1 MIAQPD
7 AKYRI
12 TYSMQLMPNLLPGI
26 GHRQGTIWITGLSGA
41 GKTTLSHALRKRML
55 AAGHP
60 VLLLDG
66 DEMRAGLNR
75 DLGFSD
81 ADRTENIRRAAEVA
95 KLANRSGLWVVAA
108 FISPLRSQ
116 RQQAREIIGSDAF
129 LEVFLS
135 ASFAV
140 CAQRDAKGLYAK
152 ASAGQI
158 SQFTGLSAPYEAPF
172 APDLEIDTE
181 VVGPEQAADLI
192 CEALAR
198 SSARGTLSATR
209 PLPR

>member
-1 MIAQPD
+1 MHLTHLTHLTPD
-7 AKYRI
+7 ATHDTGRR
-12 TYSMQLMPNLLPGI
+12 P
-26 GHRQGTIWITGLSGA
+26 GTIWITGLSGA

-95 KLANRSGLWVVAA
+95 RLANRSGLWVVAA

-116 RQQAREIIGSDAF
+116 RQQAREIIGGDAF
-129 LEVFLS
+129 VEVFLS
-135 ASFAV
+135 ASFAA
-140 CAQRDAKGLYAK
+140 CAQRDAKGLYAR

-158 SQFTGLSAPYEAPF
+158 SQFTGLSAPYEAPL
-172 APDLEIDTE
+172 APDLAIDTE

-192 CEALAR
+192 CEVLA
-198 SSARGTLSATR
+198 ARASWTAQA
-209 PLPR
+209 

>member
-1 MIAQPD
+1 MHF
-7 AKYRI
+7 
-12 TYSMQLMPNLLPGI
+12 TPNSSHDTGRAPG
-26 GHRQGTIWITGLSGA
+26 TVWITGLSGA

-66 DEMRAGLNR
+66 DDMRAGLNR

-81 ADRTENIRRAAEVA
+81 EDRTENIRRAAEVA
-95 KLANRSGLWVVAA
+95 RLANRSGLWVVAA

-116 RQQAREIIGSDAF
+116 RQQAREIIGGDAF
-129 LEVFLS
+129 VEVFLS

-158 SQFTGLSAPYEAPF
+158 GQFTGLSAPYEAPL

-181 VVGPEQAADLI
+181 VVGPEQATDLI
-192 CEALAR
+192 HEVLA
-198 SSARGTLSATR
+198 ARTAR
-209 PLPR
+209 AAPA

>member
-1 MIAQPD
+1 MHFA
-7 AKYRI
+7 
-12 TYSMQLMPNLLPGI
+12 PNASNDTRHWPG
-26 GHRQGTIWITGLSGA
+26 TVWITGLSGA

-75 DLGFSD
+75 DLGFSPE
-81 ADRTENIRRAAEVA
+81 DRTENIRRAAEVA
-95 KLANRSGLWVVAA
+95 RLANRSGLWVVAA

-116 RQQAREIIGSDAF
+116 RQQAREIIGGEAF

-158 SQFTGLSAPYEAPF
+158 SQFTGLSAPYETPL
-172 APDLEIDTE
+172 APDLAIDTE
-181 VVGPEQAADLI
+181 VVGPELAADSI
-192 CEALAR
+192 YKALAVR
-198 SSARGTLSATR
+198 LSPA
-209 PLPR
+209 